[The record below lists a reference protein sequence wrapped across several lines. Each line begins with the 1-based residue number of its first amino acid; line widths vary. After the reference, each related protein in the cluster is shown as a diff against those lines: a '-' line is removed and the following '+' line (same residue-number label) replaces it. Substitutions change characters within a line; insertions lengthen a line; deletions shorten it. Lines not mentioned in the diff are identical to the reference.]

1 MSRVEFFT
9 PYELGPHSWGTELL
23 VAHTPDY
30 IGKVSWMR
38 EGASGARQSHARK
51 DESVYIFSGAVRLIS
66 ADEGDTTRQRIYI
79 LKAGMA
85 VRIPPGTVH
94 QVEALED
101 AVLFE
106 TSTPYFD
113 DRVPAA

>member
-23 VAHTPDY
+23 VAH
-30 IGKVSWMR
+30 
-38 EGASGARQSHARK
+38 ARK
-51 DESVYIFSGAVRLIS
+51 DESVYVFSGAVRLIS
-66 ADEGDTTRQRIYI
+66 ADEGDPTRQRIYI

-101 AVLFE
+101 TVLFE
-106 TSTPYFD
+106 TSTPVFD
-113 DRVPAA
+113 DRIPAA